1 METQF
6 LIWRIKKKITTFTF
20 TIDCFPAYTKFN
32 KKKKVMAELQIIST
46 TDTSH
51 NYAEKS
57 IIGHADRDSDNDVY
71 NWNTKSVFGT
81 AQPAHEGHTGE

>member
-1 METQF
+1 
-6 LIWRIKKKITTFTF
+6 
-20 TIDCFPAYTKFN
+20 
-32 KKKKVMAELQIIST
+32 MAELQIISA

-71 NWNTKSVFGT
+71 NWNAKSVFGTAGT
-81 AQPAHEGHTGE
+81 AQPAHEGHTEDAGE

>member
-1 METQF
+1 
-6 LIWRIKKKITTFTF
+6 
-20 TIDCFPAYTKFN
+20 
-32 KKKKVMAELQIIST
+32 MAELQIIST

-57 IIGHADRDSDNDVY
+57 IIGHANRDSDNDVY
-71 NWNTKSVFGT
+71 NWNAKSVFDI